1 MLSIHR
7 LRRCWRL
14 STPRTERTYTWTSC
28 EPNVWL
34 QGPADHPGRPSQRH
48 SPDSLGVWHAVSCVP
63 DPALSDSCITNVHV
77 SPTPCATLGRPWN
90 VRGMTRARKAKHMHA
105 GLRQS
110 SCRAKRAPRRP
121 GPSFAARNGKGGKGC
136 CLPASCVDTRP
147 AGAGAGP
154 NPNATR
160 CHCILHEKVLT
171 RVWWFGFGVE
181 VAQTKLSYTNEVDS
195 PYSC

>member
-63 DPALSDSCITNVHV
+63 DPASSDSCITNVHV

-110 SCRAKRAPRRP
+110 SCRAKEYSKRATCQLVPLGDQGRASRR
-121 GPSFAARNGKGGKGC
+121 
-136 CLPASCVDTRP
+136 
-147 AGAGAGP
+147 
-154 NPNATR
+154 ATER
-160 CHCILHEKVLT
+160 EERDWQLHVLILGLQ
-171 RVWWFGFGVE
+171 
-181 VAQTKLSYTNEVDS
+181 AQAQAQVPL
-195 PYSC
+195 